1 MGGGGVGSGQ
11 LCVLRTAGPGA
22 VRTVVLGG
30 PGTRRR
36 VWPGALAVAG
46 SALQLS
52 RLGFAV
58 AGPAFFVSLEIPTPS
73 SSLNDN
79 CLSEV

>member
-22 VRTVVLGG
+22 VRTVCLAA
-30 PGTRRR
+30 PGTATACGRE
-36 VWPGALAVAG
+36 ALAVAG

-73 SSLNDN
+73 SFLNDN